1 MMKNT
6 DKDYNKD
13 TNPTLGLDA
22 GNVTSWYLAYIFN
35 LPNLSYF
42 SPPYMYQVSNR

>member
-6 DKDYNKD
+6 DKDKNKN
-13 TNPTLGLDA
+13 TNPTLDA
-22 GNVTSWYLAYIFN
+22 GNVTSWYLVYIFN

-42 SPPYMYQVSNR
+42 SPPYMYHVFNR

>member
-6 DKDYNKD
+6 DKDKNKN

-22 GNVTSWYLAYIFN
+22 GNATSWYLAYIFN
-35 LPNLSYF
+35 PPNLSYF
-42 SPPYMYQVSNR
+42 FPPYMYHVFNR